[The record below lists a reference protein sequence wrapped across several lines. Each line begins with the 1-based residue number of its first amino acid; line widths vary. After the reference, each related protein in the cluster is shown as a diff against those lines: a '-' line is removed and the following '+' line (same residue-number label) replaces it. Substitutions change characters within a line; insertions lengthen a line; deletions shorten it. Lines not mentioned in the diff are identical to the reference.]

1 MPRPGT
7 MPILLFAAL
16 AAVATRGAFAATKE
30 PPYEAVVESD
40 EAFARC
46 GPGKNFYPTGKLKRG
61 DHVTVRRH
69 DPGGWF
75 MIDPPPDSFSLIR
88 SDDVVREGN
97 VGTVKPL
104 ADGQVP
110 VRIGSTID
118 PTIDSIFQRQLS
130 SGERIEILGEATIPR
145 RDRQVQMFKI
155 RPPKGEFRWIEGMN
169 LTPLEQQIREQH
181 IRDQQARTRQ
191 TLEPIES
198 DPFAGPSQARKNL
211 QSGAQP
217 TGSKKPLAK
226 LTAMPS
232 ASPGP
237 PQKTLPG
244 KGGSVTRVPA
254 PTTPFDPGSRLD
266 QIDLQFRD
274 TIQRQPATW
283 NLVQIEQAYR
293 ELSQQSVP
301 PSIRNQLEL
310 RFSAVDHYKQ
320 VKAEYDDYFRLVSNT
335 ARKDA
340 ELAAIQNS
348 LDPQGARPPIAS
360 PGPTG
365 PPSDPSLNASPN
377 AASSPPT
384 SLPTMNVPNSQA
396 PSSVAAQPATGPQGE
411 TRAVGPVLENPVPVP
426 TEPQSDGSLR
436 GTVPPGSAVPS
447 SPGIAPSDAGSS
459 GQERPMNSEARPMTQ
474 SRTGSAVDTGNQPG
488 FSNEMRPGSTL
499 SRSNETPSRSNET
512 QTNEFQTPTPSAG
525 RTLPNSRA
533 VLQEPQPGT
542 APAMRPAPQP
552 QVRQFPSTEAVPP
565 LAAPRQIRPQAGNA
579 LDGAGIVQRAAT
591 VVPGGPRHVLLAPNG
606 RILAY
611 LYANGG
617 INLDAYLGRQMG
629 IVGSRAYRPELQTD
643 LIVVRGMMPVRLV
656 P

>member
-1 MPRPGT
+1 

-16 AAVATRGAFAATKE
+16 ATVAARGAFAATKE

-97 VGTVKPL
+97 IGTVKSL

-169 LTPLEQQIREQH
+169 LTPLEQQIREQQ
-181 IRDQQARTRQ
+181 IRDQQARNRQ
-191 TLEPIES
+191 TLEPAEA
-198 DPFAGPSQARKNL
+198 DPFAASPQARKNL
-211 QSGAQP
+211 RAGSRPTVSG
-217 TGSKKPLAK
+217 KPVAK

-232 ASPGP
+232 ATPVP
-237 PQKTLPG
+237 PQKMLSG
-244 KGGSVTRVPA
+244 KDGRSNAAPA
-254 PTTPFDPGSRLD
+254 PTTPLDPGSRLD

-283 NLVQIEQAYR
+283 DLVQIEQAYR

-310 RFSAVDHYKQ
+310 RFSAVEHYKQ

-360 PGPTG
+360 PGQSG
-365 PPSDPSLNASPN
+365 PPSEPSLNAAPN
-377 AASSPPT
+377 VASSPPT
-384 SLPTMNVPNSQA
+384 GLPTMSIPNSQA
-396 PSSVAAQPATGPQGE
+396 PSNVAAQPAAGPQGE

-426 TEPQSDGSLR
+426 TEPETEGSPRSGVHR
-436 GTVPPGSAVPS
+436 GSPAQS
-447 SPGIAPSDAGSS
+447 SPGIAPNDPRSS
-459 GQERPMNSEARPMTQ
+459 SQEQPMNSRATPMMQ
-474 SRTGSAVDTGNQPG
+474 NSTGRAVDTGNQPAQT
-488 FSNEMRPGSTL
+488 NEIVPGNTL
-499 SRSNETPSRSNET
+499 SRPNETPNRSNER
-512 QTNEFQTPTPSAG
+512 QSNEFQTPTPSAG
-525 RTLPNSRA
+525 QTQRNFRA
-533 VLQEPQPGT
+533 VPQEQQPGT
-542 APAMRPAPQP
+542 SPATGPAP
-552 QVRQFPSTEAVPP
+552 QVRQFPNTDAVPQ
-565 LAAPRQIRPQAGNA
+565 LAAPRQIRPQAANP

-591 VVPGGPRHVLLAPNG
+591 AVPGGPRHVLLAPNG

-611 LYANGG
+611 LYSDNG

-629 IVGSRAYRPELQTD
+629 IVGPRAYRPELQTD
-643 LIVVRGMMPVRLV
+643 LIVVRRMVPVRLV